1 MYELRAFLSI
11 ETGRPKWPLV
21 KMALLAALVGMLEL
35 AAVALI
41 VPAMAVISDPSGVA
55 HLPVFGTSARALSE
69 MPWRQALITVMALLV
84 FTYVL
89 KNGVQ
94 SYYYRYQTE
103 LAARWQ
109 SDLASRL
116 MKLYLGAPY
125 QSHLQRHSSELIR
138 NMTIAV
144 QQFYGDFL
152 NAIFSLVSDCTA
164 AFALIVVLLVVAPG
178 PALLGG
184 ALMVSIYAAQYYVFR
199 RVHARLGHENI
210 DLRRRMQLN
219 LQQGLGAIKEVRVA
233 GREVFFLQS
242 FLSIQELLGS
252 NIARF
257 EFARRLPPVAGEAAI
272 ISCMSVAVLV
282 LLYVVSEPSH
292 VLGALGVLAAAAFRL
307 SPLANRIVGATAV
320 MHNARASLVVITKEL
335 ESFGVLALGHAID
348 GQRVSFQREIELRNV
363 KFCYPGRSQAAL
375 EDISLVVR
383 SGEVVGVIGSSG
395 AGKTTL
401 IDILLGL
408 FVPMEGAILVD
419 GSVIRGRLNAG
430 YVAQDVFV
438 LDDSL
443 RRNIAFGRPDQEID
457 EARVGEV
464 VRLASL
470 DRFVSQ
476 LPQGLDTELGERG
489 SSLSGGQRQRVGIA
503 RALYPRPTLLVL
515 DEATSAVDAKTEEQ
529 ITGAI
534 AELRRSV
541 TMIIIAHR
549 LGTVRNCDRLILLND
564 GRIAEQGTFEELHDR
579 SSDFRSMVRA
589 ASLGRSDFLPESA

>member
-11 ETGRPKWPLV
+11 ESGRPKWPLL
-21 KMALLAALVGMLEL
+21 KMALLAALVGVLEL

-69 MPWRQALITVMALLV
+69 MPWRQALVTVMALLV
-84 FTYVL
+84 FTYIL

-94 SYYYRYQTE
+94 SCYYRYQTE

-125 QSHLQRHSSELIR
+125 QFHLQRHSSELIR

-152 NAIFSLVSDCTA
+152 NALFGLVSDCTA

-210 DLRRRMQLN
+210 DLRRRVQLN

-233 GREVFFLQS
+233 GREAFFLQS

-272 ISCMSVAVLV
+272 ISCMSAAVLV

-292 VLGALGVLAAAAFRL
+292 VLAALGILAAAAFRL

-320 MHNARASLVVITKEL
+320 MHNARASLVAITKEL
-335 ESFGVLALGHAID
+335 ESLGALALGHATD

-363 KFCYPGRSQAAL
+363 KFCYPGRNQAAL
-375 EDISLVVR
+375 EDISLVIR

-419 GSVIRGRLNAG
+419 GSAIQGRLNAG

-443 RRNIAFGRPDQEID
+443 RRNIAFGLPDQEID

-464 VRLASL
+464 VKLASL
-470 DRFVSQ
+470 DSFVSQ

-534 AELRRSV
+534 AGLRKSV

-549 LGTVRNCDRLILLND
+549 LGTVRNCDRLVLLND
-564 GRIAEQGTFEELHDR
+564 GRIAEQGTFEELHER

-589 ASLGRSDFLPESA
+589 ASLGRSDFLPEIA